1 MAGPVLWLFRHG
13 KAADAVGF
21 KGGDAARPLVARG
34 QAQAQESGARLAELA
49 PHIDAVL
56 TSPRLRALQTASIA
70 AQAHGRAPEPVVID
84 ELGGDYGL
92 RALLALASPWLEAP
106 GATNVVVVGHNPT
119 LSVLAHELSGDERGL
134 KTGAFAGVDLADRS
148 LVEHFTP
155 TAR

>member
-21 KGGDAARPLVARG
+21 RGGDAARPLVGRG
-34 QAQAQESGARLAELA
+34 EAQSRESGARLAELA
-49 PHIDAVL
+49 PHVDAVL

-70 AQAHGRAPEPVVID
+70 AQAHGAAPEPVVID
-84 ELGGDYGL
+84 DLGGDYGL
-92 RALLALASPWLEAP
+92 RDLLAFASPWLEAP

-119 LSVLAHELSGDERGL
+119 LSVLVHELTGDDRGL

-148 LVEHFTP
+148 LVELYAP
-155 TAR
+155 VAR